1 MKNADTGVPVDS
13 MTSATVFNKTV
24 PAGRYVFKSERVG
37 LWGGCWTTDTFTVQE
52 YPFPNVRLDV
62 EVPEGALCAAGS
74 NEITI
79 SNSEEHVYY
88 MLKNTDTDTYLDT
101 IYGNG
106 GRIQFVGRKPAGHY
120 KIEMAYKGLCA
131 KKYYDTFTVSDV
143 PPKAEVSDCDY
154 CQDADI
160 QETGCELYL
169 AGLKT
174 TAEYVLYNKANS
186 QALDTLYGVS
196 AGYYKALPAGDYFVT
211 GTYIENQCADV
222 VAEMSIRRLTKPK
235 VYPIVN
241 ANGGGDC
248 ATEVQVA
255 LSGGYEGD
263 SVKYYLYM
271 DGFYQ
276 VEGPVTASQTG
287 VNFKKYKT
295 PGNYTVYAVKGDGTC
310 SAWMDGSVV
319 LYDRPANAE
328 LKVDGYNCSGEA
340 SAREVTITA
349 TKTER
354 DWKYYIANETSVSE
368 KKEGA
373 PYVELTWN
381 KIGGKRLPS
390 GRYILYASNACDSV
404 IAMDTAWVYDA
415 AAPQQVS
422 LKRYRDGVVCDED
435 SYDFNLGTSE
445 RGVTYTL
452 NFGGE
457 TFEAIGDGKSE
468 LYLGSV
474 TMNTNQRVAMLYATV
489 DTSQCTYFIDSLR
502 LIKDRTTE
510 NPHVVGTDTCVEA
523 GSSIT
528 ISYISRVCLCW
539 ITT

>member
-1 MKNADTGVPVDS
+1 MQVIDCQPDRISSIQLTGLKSDYQYTLAGMTESYQVKAFAGDTLIRNVSNGEYALVAYDPLTTCTSEPLTATVRNSVPQDSIVGQLEYCQNEKGVQVHISGQTYGVLYTLKNADTGVPVDS

-404 IAMDTAWVYDA
+404 IAMGIRCGCSA
-415 AAPQQVS
+415 A
-422 LKRYRDGVVCDED
+422 
-435 SYDFNLGTSE
+435 
-445 RGVTYTL
+445 
-452 NFGGE
+452 
-457 TFEAIGDGKSE
+457 GKSE
-468 LYLGSV
+468 TLQG
-474 TMNTNQRVAMLYATV
+474 R
-489 DTSQCTYFIDSLR
+489 CR
-502 LIKDRTTE
+502 L
-510 NPHVVGTDTCVEA
+510 
-523 GSSIT
+523 
-528 ISYISRVCLCW
+528 
-539 ITT
+539 